1 MKDKNN
7 FHPFAA
13 LTILFW
19 SVAYVLTRLTLR
31 WFSAFSLGFLRYFAA
46 ACALAVIVLAAKI
59 KPPGKADFKWVAL
72 SGFFGFFLY
81 MIAFNQGCRTVS
93 AATASVIIATVPV
106 FTALLARCFYGEKT
120 ARLPVGSHCG
130 RVLRRRSADDAG
142 RRCVSERGRFV
153 AAARRRVARRLQ
165 PAAAASDENLFV
177 APVRFL
183 QHFCGRSHALRV
195 CAAGRAGGRRRAAR
209 AVCIHRGSGRFFK
222 RVRVHSLGG
231 SVQARK
237 ANVVREQLHVHHAAA
252 DGPARLCAYGESPDL
267 ATTAGGAVILAGMV
281 LFNFGSRIRRK
292 ARKEKGSGI

>member
-106 FTALLARCFYGEKT
+106 FTALLARCFYGEKLR
-120 ARLPVGSHCG
+120 AYQWAAIVVEFCG
-130 RVLRRRSADDAG
+130 VVLLTMLDGAVSLNAG
-142 RRCVSERGRFV
+142 V
-153 AAARRRVARRLQ
+153 LWLLL
-165 PAAAASDENLFV
+165 AAASLGVYNLLQRRLTKTYSSLQSASYSIFAGAAMLCV
-177 APVRFL
+177 FAP
-183 QHFCGRSHALRV
+183 QAAQE
-195 CAAGRAGGRRRAAR
+195 AAGAPPVQFVYI
-209 AVCIHRGSGRFFK
+209 AVLGVFSSAFAYIAWAEAFK
-222 RVRVHSLGG
+222 RAKQTSSVSNYMFVTPFLTALLGF
-231 SVQARK
+231 A
-237 ANVVREQLHVHHAAA
+237 LM
-252 DGPARLCAYGESPDL
+252 GESPDL